1 LLHELAHLILGTTG
15 ISGASANKTIER
27 FCNDAASEYLLPAG
41 ELAGLRVNRQTA
53 FDPAVQSISEFARVR
68 NLSGTMIAY
77 RLYRADA
84 ISRDVWQQLTK
95 FFHDQWVSGRATR
108 RELARSEEGGPSYY
122 VVKRHRLGSA
132 LLALVQRTLS
142 AGTLTPTKAGR
153 MLGVKPRNV
162 EPLLALPSSA
172 PASRGR

>member
-1 LLHELAHLILGTTG
+1 MLGATG
-15 ISGASANKTIER
+15 ISGASADETIER
-27 FCNDAASEYLLPAG
+27 FCNDVASEYLLPAG
-41 ELAGLRVNRQTA
+41 ELASLRVDRQTA
-53 FDPAVQSISEFARVR
+53 FDAAVQSISEFARAR

-77 RLYRADA
+77 RLHRADA
-84 ISRDVWQQLTK
+84 ISRDAWQQLSK
-95 FFHDQWVSGRATR
+95 FFHDQWASGRATR

-132 LLALVQRTLS
+132 LLALVQRTLN
-142 AGTLTPTKAGR
+142 AGTLAPTKAGR

-172 PASRGR
+172 PAGRER